1 MLHGWRAAA
10 EGAALRRALGVE
22 RDERQRI
29 GRERLVAVRE
39 AAAVRAELRGAQL
52 QVDQLHAAAARAAHS
67 LATAYK

>member
-1 MLHGWRAAA
+1 MDGSCAQD
-10 EGAALRRALGVE
+10 ALRPSSSSVR

-67 LATAYK
+67 LAIAYK